1 MELKAAQ
8 CLYEEYNLIY
18 DEKDAVNRINHEK
31 FFINS
36 LEIVH
41 LDPFDDTS
49 YDVNVYTIKEGKVI
63 VFKIQD
69 AINVFGKLL

>member
-8 CLYEEYNLIY
+8 NLFEEYNLIY
-18 DEKDAVNRINHEK
+18 DEKDAVNKINHEK

-36 LEIVH
+36 LEVVH
-41 LDPFDDTS
+41 LPPFDDNS

-63 VFKIQD
+63 VFTIEN
-69 AINVFGKLL
+69 AIKVFGKEL

>member
-1 MELKAAQ
+1 MELKEAQ
-8 CLYEEYNLIY
+8 RLYDEYNLIY

-41 LDPFDDTS
+41 LEPFDETS
-49 YDVNVYTIKEGKVI
+49 YDVNVYTIKDGKVI
-63 VFKIQD
+63 VFKIEN
-69 AINVFGKLL
+69 AISVFGKFL

>member
-8 CLYEEYNLIY
+8 SLFEEYKHIY
-18 DEKDAVNRINHEK
+18 DEKDAVNKINHEK

-36 LEIVH
+36 IEVVH
-41 LDPFDDTS
+41 LPPFDDNS

-63 VFKIQD
+63 VFTLEN
-69 AINVFGKLL
+69 AIRVFGKNL

>member
-8 CLYEEYNLIY
+8 SLYEEYNLIY
-18 DEKDAVNRINHEK
+18 DEKDAVNKINHER

-36 LEIVH
+36 MEIVH
-41 LDPFDDTS
+41 LEPFDDKS

-63 VFKIQD
+63 VFKIEN
-69 AINVFGKLL
+69 AIKVLGKIL